1 MAWSDFCP
9 ELSYIFCLPLILL
22 LYPLYVYF
30 RSEEAKAEMPQK
42 HRMDRDIPA
51 QICKCRRSSFC
62 FLSDNTNILLI
73 ASKRAF
79 LEARRRRRVEAELP
93 AQPSPT
99 PSNTQPTMMQ
109 DSWPRVWS
117 PEAEANFTG
126 FLGFQAAAAEGET
139 HSHAHTFYVPEAPKN
154 WNHQHQNQYHEL
166 IQKTLPLVQRPP
178 APPKELPSLPAE
190 IHLQIIKNLL
200 PSSEAFKAVATYA
213 PGCGL
218 CNLFQVSSL
227 CRVNRFYYSAVSEL
241 LYTTL
246 PLNVS
251 TEVFPFDGSTLC
263 EQHHHLSSKPLQL
276 EKRIPLLLR
285 TLRQRPD
292 LASSVKGL
300 HLPPSINCWL
310 TCGLE
315 KVLIPNLIQL
325 CENMEIIRGVEQLH
339 ERQFFSAEHYCLDG
353 EDPAQHGILAKTIV
367 EKKSLARIV
376 WRGGDAGNRRSVW
389 ARVFDGHPDMR
400 GVGFVEFHKNWSGLK
415 ELGFFGVRG
424 LTVAEVK
431 VIFEGLPGLEKFG
444 IGDARKKVI
453 KVDQRSLGH
462 GDPAVREARR
472 EVMERF
478 MSILEVLPNGVRN
491 VGFSD
496 IDDEDF
502 VVRVGRW
509 VAERVATSTESA
521 KQRGAK
527 SPYFKRLTFSRVCF
541 TPQNLGSL
549 IASLAIEEKG
559 GRYSYSRSA
568 VRDLRV
574 SNFEKKD
581 RFIDNDINTALFS
594 LGDVELRGL
603 ERLCWGV
610 GSCEDSDAAI
620 GKAGILK
627 GALNRGWFKSLK
639 EVLVESDLTPAD
651 VVEACERRNLDLGEF
666 CDVKRQLGM
675 VEW

>member
-1 MAWSDFCP
+1 M
-9 ELSYIFCLPLILL
+9 LI
-22 LYPLYVYF
+22 
-30 RSEEAKAEMPQK
+30 
-42 HRMDRDIPA
+42 INN
-51 QICKCRRSSFC
+51 SS
-62 FLSDNTNILLI
+62 I
-73 ASKRAF
+73 ASKKLF
-79 LEARRRRRVEAELP
+79 LEARRRRRAEAELP
-93 AQPSPT
+93 VEPSPATPNAQPAET
-99 PSNTQPTMMQ
+99 Q
-109 DSWPRVWS
+109 DSWPQIWS

-126 FLGFQAAAAEGET
+126 FLGFQAAAAEGDT
-139 HSHAHTFYVPEAPKN
+139 HSHAHTFYIPEAPTN

-166 IQKTLPLVQRPP
+166 IQKALPVIQRPP
-178 APPKELPSLPAE
+178 TLPRELPNLPAE

-200 PSSEAFKAVATYA
+200 PCSDSSKAVTKYA

-218 CNLFQVSSL
+218 CNLFQISSL
-227 CRVNRFYYSAVSEL
+227 CRVNRFYYSVVSEL

-285 TLRQRPD
+285 TLRQRSD
-292 LASSVKGL
+292 LATSVKGL
-300 HLPPSINCWL
+300 HLPQSINCWL
-310 TCGLE
+310 TCALE
-315 KVLIPNLIQL
+315 KTLLPNLVQL

-353 EDPAQHGILAKTIV
+353 DDEAQHGILAKTIV
-367 EKKSLARIV
+367 EKKSLKRVI

-389 ARVFDGHPDMR
+389 TRVFDGHPDMR
-400 GVGFVEFHKNWSGLK
+400 GVGFIEFHKNWSGLR

-424 LTVAEVK
+424 LAVAEVK

-444 IGDARKKVI
+444 IGDVRKKMI
-453 KVDQRSLGH
+453 KADQRNLGH

-478 MSILEVLPNGVRN
+478 MSILEVLPEGVRD

-502 VVRVGRW
+502 VVRVGKW
-509 VAERVATSTESA
+509 VAERVAANKVSVTTRDAE
-521 KQRGAK
+521 
-527 SPYFKRLTFSRVCF
+527 PTYFKRLTFSRICF
-541 TPQNLGSL
+541 TPQNLSSL
-549 IASLAIEEKG
+549 LVSLAIEEKG

-568 VRDLRV
+568 VKDLRV

-581 RFIDNDINTALFS
+581 RFVEDDITVALFS
-594 LGDVELRGL
+594 LRDVELRGL
-603 ERLCWGV
+603 ERICWGL
-610 GSCEDSDAAI
+610 GCCEDSDAAI

-639 EVLVESDLTPAD
+639 KVLVESDPTPAD

-666 CDVKRQLGM
+666 CDVKRQTGM

>member
-1 MAWSDFCP
+1 M
-9 ELSYIFCLPLILL
+9 
-22 LYPLYVYF
+22 
-30 RSEEAKAEMPQK
+30 
-42 HRMDRDIPA
+42 
-51 QICKCRRSSFC
+51 
-62 FLSDNTNILLI
+62 LLI
-73 ASKRAF
+73 ASKKLF
-79 LEARRRRRVEAELP
+79 LEARRRRRAGTELP
-93 AQPSPT
+93 TQPSSPA
-99 PSNTQPTMMQ
+99 PSDTQPVAAQ

-166 IQKTLPLVQRPP
+166 IQKALPVVQRPP
-178 APPKELPSLPAE
+178 APRKELPSLPAE

-200 PSSEAFKAVATYA
+200 PCSEASKAVTTYA

-218 CNLFQVSSL
+218 CNLFQISSL
-227 CRVNRFYYSAVSEL
+227 CRVNRFYYSVVSEL

-263 EQHHHLSSKPLQL
+263 EEHHHLSSKPLQL

-292 LASSVKGL
+292 LATSVKGL

-310 TCGLE
+310 TCALE
-315 KVLIPNLIQL
+315 KTLIPTLVQL
-325 CENMEIIRGVEQLH
+325 CENVEIIRGVEQLH

-353 EDPAQHGILAKTIV
+353 EDVAQHGILAKTIV
-367 EKKSLARIV
+367 EKKSLTRIV
-376 WRGGDAGNRRSVW
+376 WRGGDAGSRRSVW
-389 ARVFDGHPDMR
+389 TRVFDGHPDMR
-400 GVGFVEFHKNWSGLK
+400 GVGFIEFHRNWSGLK

-424 LTVAEVK
+424 LTVAEAK
-431 VIFEGLPGLEKFG
+431 VIFEGLPALEKFG
-444 IGDARKKVI
+444 IGDVRKKVI
-453 KVDQRSLGH
+453 KADQRNLGH

-478 MSILEVLPNGVRN
+478 MSILEVLPESVRD

-502 VVRVGRW
+502 VMRVGKW
-509 VAERVATSTESA
+509 VAERVAASKAPVET
-521 KQRGAK
+521 RGAK

-541 TPQNLGSL
+541 TPQNLCSL
-549 IASLAIEEKG
+549 LASLAIEEKG

-581 RFIDNDINTALFS
+581 RFIEDDINATLFS

-603 ERLCWGV
+603 ERICWGL

-639 EVLVESDLTPAD
+639 KVLVESDPTPVD
-651 VVEACERRNLDLGEF
+651 VIEACGRRNLGLEEF
-666 CDVKRQLGM
+666 CDVKRQTGM

>member
-1 MAWSDFCP
+1 MLTMS
-9 ELSYIFCLPLILL
+9 
-22 LYPLYVYF
+22 
-30 RSEEAKAEMPQK
+30 
-42 HRMDRDIPA
+42 
-51 QICKCRRSSFC
+51 
-62 FLSDNTNILLI
+62 LI
-73 ASKRAF
+73 ASKKLF
-79 LEARRRRRVEAELP
+79 LEARRRRRAEAELP
-93 AQPSPT
+93 VESSLVPSD
-99 PSNTQPTMMQ
+99 TQPTEAQ

-139 HSHAHTFYVPEAPKN
+139 HSHAHTFYIPEAPKN

-166 IQKTLPLVQRPP
+166 IQKAVPVIQR
-178 APPKELPSLPAE
+178 LPASPREFPRLPVE

-200 PSSEAFKAVATYA
+200 PCLEASKAVTKYA

-218 CNLFQVSSL
+218 CHLFQVSSL
-227 CRVNRFYYSAVSEL
+227 CRVNRFYYSVVSEL
-241 LYTTL
+241 LYTNL

-285 TLRQRPD
+285 TLRQRTD
-292 LASSVKGL
+292 LAASVRGL

-310 TCGLE
+310 TCALE
-315 KVLIPNLIQL
+315 KTLLPTLVQL

-353 EDPAQHGILAKTIV
+353 ADENQHGILAKAIV
-367 EKKSLARIV
+367 EKKSLTRVV

-389 ARVFDGHPDMR
+389 TRVFDGHPDMR

-444 IGDARKKVI
+444 IGDVRKKMI
-453 KVDQRSLGH
+453 KADQRNLGH

-472 EVMERF
+472 EVTERF
-478 MSILEVLPNGVRN
+478 MSILEVLPERVRD

-502 VVRVGRW
+502 VVRAGEW
-509 VAERVATSTESA
+509 VARRVVASKESFEA
-521 KQRGAK
+521 RGSK
-527 SPYFKRLTFSRVCF
+527 PTYFKRLTFSRVCF
-541 TPQNLGSL
+541 TPQNLRSL
-549 IASLAIEEKG
+549 LASLAIEEKG

-581 RFIDNDINTALFS
+581 RFVDDDINATLFS

-603 ERLCWGV
+603 ERICWGV

-627 GALNRGWFKSLK
+627 GALNRGWFKSLRK
-639 EVLVESDLTPAD
+639 VLVESDPTPAD
-651 VVEACERRNLDLGEF
+651 VIEACECRNLGLEEF
-666 CDVKRQLGM
+666 CDVKRQAGI